1 MKISNLIQEQ
11 QDHTPSKNR
20 LNFND
25 LTAIEVAA
33 IRGVAD
39 GRVDF
44 ENASDRMLD
53 VLEQLKDYGL
63 LDQSYE
69 LTQSGL
75 KANELAKKYGSY
87 EKRQAQERKSKE
99 PQKQPELDQNRYD
112 DIDDPSDEGEVDD
125 RY

>member
-1 MKISNLIQEQ
+1 MKIKNLLE
-11 QDHTPSKNR
+11 DHDRGRPARR

-25 LTAIEVAA
+25 LSAIEVAA
-33 IRGVAD
+33 IRGIAD

-63 LDQSYE
+63 LDQNYE

-75 KANELAKKYGSY
+75 KANELAIKHGSY
-87 EKRQAQERKSKE
+87 EKRQAQQRQAQQRQTKPS
-99 PQKQPELDQNRYD
+99 PD
-112 DIDDPSDEGEVDD
+112 DIPDDEGIDDDFDD

>member
-1 MKISNLIQEQ
+1 MKIINLIQEQ

-53 VLEQLKDYGL
+53 VLEQLKDYGI

-75 KANELAKKYGSY
+75 KANELAKKHGSY
-87 EKRQAQERKSKE
+87 EKRQAQQRKMKE
-99 PQKQPELDQNRYD
+99 PRKEPELDQDRYA
-112 DIDDPSDEGEVDD
+112 DIDDPSDDVEVDD